1 MTAAA
6 AERSNRP
13 RRLVIGAI
21 LLLAAATTYTL
32 IALGS
37 RSAAADRAG
46 KESGEL
52 ASLRVVVA
60 NLNAVTTAES
70 SDEFLPNTKVT
81 QTLREMATA
90 LNLPDPQTTTDEN
103 TTTKAEGFIYR
114 KYNSRIEGA
123 EADLLLRWVSGAT
136 SGPGKIAGLQL
147 YSVSLTPGRT
157 LPPPPGHAGWNLRA
171 VFSRWERKQ

>member
-1 MTAAA
+1 MSTQNSLPEQATLELAMTAAA

-60 NLNAVTTAES
+60 NLNA
-70 SDEFLPNTKVT
+70 
-81 QTLREMATA
+81 LREMATA